1 MTHTSSQ
8 FHDPSLP
15 YRPGAPGNQLND
27 TGYNQYDYRNWP
39 YSVIK
44 LEQVKV
50 GIVGLGYVGLPLAI
64 EFSKH
69 FPTQGFDIDAERIQ
83 ALKEGID
90 QSDEV
95 SAEAIKHAHQL
106 HLHHEAESLAQCNV
120 YIVAVPTPINEQKW
134 PDLKPLR
141 DASHLVGKQIGKGD
155 VVIFE
160 STVYPGATEEI
171 CIPIL
176 EIESGLRVNTDFYVG
191 YSPER
196 INPGDSA
203 NKLPTIKK
211 LVSGSTKEAADFVAA
226 LYQKIITAGVYQT
239 ETIAVA
245 EAAKVIENIQRD
257 VNIALVNELA
267 QILNRLNI
275 DTEQVL
281 TAAATKW
288 NFLPFKPGL
297 VGGHCIG
304 VDPYYLTHKA
314 QAAGFQPTII
324 PASRLVNEGMGEYV
338 ANETLK
344 AMARKGINI
353 VSSRILILGLAFKEN
368 CADLRNTK
376 VMDIINNLKEYQ
388 AVVDVYDPIVNTAL
402 AKQEHGLSLLTDW
415 PQPATYDAVILA
427 VAHDQFRELNPE
439 IIGKLGK
446 PLSVIYDVK
455 SILPITISDKRL

>member
-1 MTHTSSQ
+1 M
-8 FHDPSLP
+8 
-15 YRPGAPGNQLND
+15 
-27 TGYNQYDYRNWP
+27 
-39 YSVIK
+39 IK
-44 LEQVKV
+44 LEQVKI

-69 FPTQGFDIDAERIQ
+69 FPTQGFDTDAQRIRD
-83 ALKEGID
+83 LEKCSD
-90 QSDEV
+90 QSGEI
-95 SAEAIKHAHQL
+95 S
-106 HLHHEAESLAQCNV
+106 EAEIKNAQQLRLHFTDESLTQCNV
-120 YIVAVPTPINEQKW
+120 YIVAVPTPINEHKW

-141 DASHLVGKQIGKGD
+141 DASALIGKQIRKGD
-155 VVIFE
+155 VVIYE
-160 STVYPGATEEI
+160 STVYPGATEEV
-171 CIPIL
+171 CVPML
-176 EIESGLRVNTDFYVG
+176 EQESGLKLNTDFYVG

-196 INPGDSA
+196 INPGDAA
-203 NKLPTIKK
+203 NKLATIKK
-211 LVSGSTKEAADFVAA
+211 LVSGSTDEVADFVAA
-226 LYQKIITAGVYQT
+226 LYQTIITAGVYKT
-239 ETIAVA
+239 ESIAIA

-281 TAAATKW
+281 TAAGTKW
-288 NFLPFKPGL
+288 NFLPFRPGL

-338 ANETLK
+338 SNETLK

-353 VSSRILILGLAFKEN
+353 VNSKILILGLSFKEN

-376 VMDIINNLKEYQ
+376 VMDIVNNLKDFQ
-388 AVVDVYDPIVNTAL
+388 ASVDVYDPVVSPTVAKNELGLDLL
-402 AKQEHGLSLLTDW
+402 ANW
-415 PQPATYDAVILA
+415 PESGIYDAIILA
-427 VAHDQFRELNPE
+427 VAHNQFRDAKPDS
-439 IIGKLGK
+439 IRKLAK

-455 SILPITISDKRL
+455 SLLPKNISDKRL